1 MGMSGATNGC
11 GEYIRIPEDVEAGVG
26 KESGKRE
33 EGECPAVL
41 RWRAIRWWAQVAA
54 LGIFLAGAAA
64 AAVVFLGPL
73 VIKKV
78 IAPVIEWESRTFSR
92 PVNALICFGA
102 IAFFPSVLLPSSPF
116 MWMAGMSFGY
126 FYGFLIITAA
136 MSIGMSLPFFIG
148 SAFHSRIH
156 RWLEKWPKKAAF
168 VRLAGEGDWFHQFR
182 AVALLRI
189 SPFPY
194 IVFNYASVATNVKY
208 GPYIA
213 GSMAGTVH
221 ETFLAIYRFIPLAL
235 LPVLLFR
242 YDALGKLLQSLA
254 VATTQGSFL
263 SVDQIIYNGLGFS
276 VAAVSTA
283 AITIYAKKALQK
295 LQADDELC

>member
-1 MGMSGATNGC
+1 MGSPGAANGGGAGGGR
-11 GEYIRIPEDVEAGVG
+11 GEYVRIPEEVEIS
-26 KESGKRE
+26 KEPAPVKAA
-33 EGECPAVL
+33 ECPRVL
-41 RWRAIRWWAQVAA
+41 RWRAIRWWAKVAV

-78 IAPVIEWESRTFSR
+78 VAPILYWESTTFSR
-92 PVNALICFGA
+92 PAIALICFGA
-102 IAFFPSVLLPSSPF
+102 IALFPSVLLPSSPF
-116 MWMAGMSFGY
+116 MWIAGMTFGY
-126 FYGFLIITAA
+126 GYGFLIITAG
-136 MSIGMSLPFFIG
+136 MSIGMSLPYFIG
-148 SAFHSRIH
+148 SVFHSRIH

-208 GPYIA
+208 CPYIA

-221 ETFLAIYRFIPLAL
+221 ETFLAIYS
-235 LPVLLFR
+235 
-242 YDALGKLLQSLA
+242 GKLLQSLA
-254 VATTQGSFL
+254 VATSQGSFL
-263 SVDQIIYNGLGFS
+263 SLDQIIYNGIGFS

-295 LQADDELC
+295 LQADEDMC

>member
-1 MGMSGATNGC
+1 MEWTQQASSVC
-11 GEYIRIPEDVEAGVG
+11 AGVWG
-26 KESGKRE
+26 LD
-33 EGECPAVL
+33 P
-41 RWRAIRWWAQVAA
+41 Q
-54 LGIFLAGAAA
+54 
-64 AAVVFLGPL
+64 
-73 VIKKV
+73 V

-92 PVNALICFGA
+92 PVIALICFGA

-148 SAFHSRIH
+148 SAFHSKIH

-221 ETFLAIYRFIPLAL
+221 ETFLAIYS
-235 LPVLLFR
+235 
-242 YDALGKLLQSLA
+242 GKLLQSLA

-295 LQADDELC
+295 LQADDELESAATTINFINVLNRGALNMEYKTSKLNFGSMKQSSSAIALDFKCHLNVLKVKEVNRYGVRNDYNILGF

>member
-1 MGMSGATNGC
+1 MGMSGAANGGR
-11 GEYIRIPEDVEAGVG
+11 GEYIRIPEEVEAG
-26 KESGKRE
+26 KEAAVK
-33 EGECPAVL
+33 GECPRVL
-41 RWRAIRWWAQVAA
+41 RWCAIRWWAQVAV

-64 AAVVFLGPL
+64 AGVVFLGPL

-78 IAPVIEWESRTFSR
+78 VAPIIDWESRTFSR
-92 PVNALICFGA
+92 PVTALICFGA
-102 IAFFPSVLLPSSPF
+102 IAFFP
-116 MWMAGMSFGY
+116 
-126 FYGFLIITAA
+126 T

-148 SAFHSRIH
+148 SAFHPRIH

-168 VRLAGEGDWFHQFR
+168 VRLAGEGDWLHQFR

-208 GPYIA
+208 FPYIA

-221 ETFLAIYRFIPLAL
+221 ETFLAIYS
-235 LPVLLFR
+235 
-242 YDALGKLLQSLA
+242 GKLIQSLA
-254 VATTQGSFL
+254 VATSQGSFL
-263 SVDQIIYNGLGFS
+263 SVDQIIYNGIGFS

>member
-11 GEYIRIPEDVEAGVG
+11 GAGEYIRIPEDVEAGLG
-26 KESGKRE
+26 KEAGKGE
-33 EGECPAVL
+33 GEGECPAVL
-41 RWRAIRWWAQVAA
+41 RWRAIGGGRRSPPSGSPRRPPLPKAYLQEHMEWTQQASSVC
-54 LGIFLAGAAA
+54 AG
-64 AAVVFLGPL
+64 VWGLDL
-73 VIKKV
+73 QV

-92 PVNALICFGA
+92 PVIALICFGA
-102 IAFFPSVLLPSSPF
+102 IAFFP
-116 MWMAGMSFGY
+116 
-126 FYGFLIITAA
+126 TA

-148 SAFHSRIH
+148 SAFHSKIH

-221 ETFLAIYRFIPLAL
+221 ETFLAIYS
-235 LPVLLFR
+235 
-242 YDALGKLLQSLA
+242 GKLLQSLA